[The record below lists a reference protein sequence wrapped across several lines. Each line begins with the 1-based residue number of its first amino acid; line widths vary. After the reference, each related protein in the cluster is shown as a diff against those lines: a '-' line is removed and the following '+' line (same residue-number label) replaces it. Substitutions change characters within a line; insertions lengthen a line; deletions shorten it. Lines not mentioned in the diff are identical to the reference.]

1 MNMNKINRELKPL
14 PQDEIKFSLPEIQSF
29 ILDNKLKVF
38 FVQKNELPILQLNLV
53 INAGS
58 KFDPT
63 DKKGLANLTA
73 MAIDEGAGNYNALEL
88 SDEFDTLGTH
98 FNVGA
103 SQDNI
108 FLSLQTLKEN
118 FERSLELF
126 SAVILNPHFNEKDFD
141 REKRKVLIKL
151 LQLKDEPDQIADA
164 AYEYLIFGKDNPY
177 SSISLGDEKSVGNIL
192 NEDVKLFYNL
202 NFKPDNGALIV
213 VGDSNIEE
221 LRKYFN
227 TFLLKWK
234 PENVTS
240 FKVKNST
247 RNKIQIFLVHKEGSV
262 QSEIRI
268 GHLSSQ
274 RNEKDYYSKILLN
287 NILGGQ
293 FSSRIN
299 LNLRENKGYTY
310 GASSRFIYYKNA
322 AHFVVSTSVGS
333 ENTGNAVK
341 EIINELNSIRNGVEE
356 KELEFAKSS
365 IIRKLPSNFETNKQI
380 ASNLTAKYIFSLPDD
395 YFNNYIEKIKSIT
408 LEEVKQAAEKNIFP
422 EEAVILIVGD
432 KNKIANQFEG
442 LDLGEAK
449 IIEYPSEK

>member
-1 MNMNKINRELKPL
+1 MNTVNRELKPL
-14 PQDEIKFSLPEIQSF
+14 LKEEIEFALPEIQSI
-29 ILDNKLKVF
+29 ILHNNLKVF

-53 INAGS
+53 VNAGS
-58 KFDPT
+58 KFDPI

-73 MAIDEGAGNYNALEL
+73 MAIDEGAGKYNALEL

-126 SAVILNPHFNEKDFD
+126 SSVLLTPHFNEKDFD

-151 LQLKDEPDQIADA
+151 LQLKDEPEQIADA

-177 SSISLGDEKSVGNIL
+177 SSITFGSELCVGNIS
-192 NEDVKLFYNL
+192 NEDVKMFYKL
-202 NFKPDNGALIV
+202 NFKPDNSALIV

-221 LRKYFN
+221 LKEYFN
-227 TFLLKWK
+227 LFLIKWK
-234 PENVTS
+234 PENTPSV
-240 FKVKNST
+240 KVSKTN
-247 RNKIQIFLVHKEGSV
+247 RDKIQVFFVHKEGSV

-268 GHLSSQ
+268 GHLSSE

-310 GASSRFIYYKNA
+310 GASSRFTYYKNA
-322 AHFVVSTSVGS
+322 AHFTVSTSVGS

-341 EIINELNSIRNGVEE
+341 EIIKELHSIRDGIEE
-356 KELEFAKSS
+356 KELKFAKSS
-365 IIRKLPSNFETNKQI
+365 IIRRFPSNFETNKQI
-380 ASNLTAKYIFSLPDD
+380 ASNLTAKYIFSLSND
-395 YFNNYIEKIKSIT
+395 YFNNYIDKIKSVPM
-408 LEEVKQAAEKNIFP
+408 EQVKQAAEENIFP

-432 KNKIANQFEG
+432 KNKVANQLE
-442 LDLGEAK
+442 DMNLGELK
-449 IIEYPSEK
+449 IIDYPFDK